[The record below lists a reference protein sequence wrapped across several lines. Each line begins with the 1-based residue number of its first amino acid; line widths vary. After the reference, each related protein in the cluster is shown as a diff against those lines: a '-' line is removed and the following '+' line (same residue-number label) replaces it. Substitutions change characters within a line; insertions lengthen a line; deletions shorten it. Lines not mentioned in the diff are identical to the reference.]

1 MSISAKHMYDRVSPA
16 FVDGDAY
23 FGLYYAHPVIYYGM
37 GDNGEISGDGY
48 ANFNL
53 AAANW
58 ERVYTAPN
66 AANGFQ
72 GSLVMSNLAA
82 FNFTPTAVWPRVLY
96 LAVRHTNASI
106 GIIWYR
112 PAIEPIP
119 LLQPDIPLNIAIG
132 GLQIIHRDI

>member
-1 MSISAKHMYDRVSPA
+1 MSISAKHMYDRVSPE

-23 FGLYYAHPVIYYGM
+23 FGLYYAHPVINYGM

-72 GSLVMSNLAA
+72 GSLLMSNLAA

-96 LAVRHTNASI
+96 LAIRHTNASR